1 MDSPPKCQ
9 VGHTSTIGTLVH
21 QCTSLREL
29 HVLGNPCFPT
39 NAPSNRE
46 SLLSAIP
53 RAFLPGFRLT
63 LNSVEVTV
71 GERVHAL
78 DARIGTGVGSTPSV
92 QMQEEH
98 DAARLHIILQDDV
111 HVAEDALALDLSHRG
126 LVSLAG
132 LVCDCAVLAGVGGVL
147 TCAHLCVHAA
157 VHCVSPALA
166 DAASH
171 CNLSCYILHAPAV
184 DAGCIVVTFLTVA
197 CPNVLSVTPGWQAA
211 HVPAVDIPGAGPQ
224 QPHQLGQWPPAPPAL
239 PPAT

>member
-39 NAPSNRE
+39 NAPSHRE

-111 HVAEDALALDLSHRG
+111 RVAEDALALDLSHRG
-126 LVSLAG
+126 LASLAG
-132 LVCDCAVLAGVGGVL
+132 LVCDCAVLAGVEGAHTRAPL
-147 TCAHLCVHAA
+147 CACCGALCE
-157 VHCVSPALA
+157 
-166 DAASH
+166 
-171 CNLSCYILHAPAV
+171 SCT
-184 DAGCIVVTFLTVA
+184 G
-197 CPNVLSVTPGWQAA
+197 
-211 HVPAVDIPGAGPQ
+211 
-224 QPHQLGQWPPAPPAL
+224 
-239 PPAT
+239 